1 VQHEALEAIKMALEH
16 IQFNIQFGEMS
27 DHSSQETHAI
37 VQAGVGIFFQQDVG
51 GFVVV
56 KTIVKGGSA
65 ERDGTVQIGDRI
77 LSVDDR
83 SVAGESLPVLRS
95 LILGPQGSVVKMKFA
110 RLGSN
115 GATHD
120 FSVSLIR
127 GTSEYFSEKDSLSRQ
142 QRSLLPPV
150 KQSQVVLGSS
160 GNQQSA
166 YQQVTTSDPRQ
177 STSRSGPIVRDDDD
191 VDALRLRLRQIASA
205 AATHKEESE
214 RIKRILLTERNETA
228 LKEKEKEEAALAHE
242 AERFRLQEALRKA
255 DIARRELDSQTI
267 PLEQRVQD
275 MKEEYARGSEKEHLR
290 QEYIDELRGRFEE
303 EIRLLEQQLISQQ
316 NARRDDLIA
325 RHQAESMLAKV
336 VTEIQKWQQ
345 IDQERSAFYF
355 PDLYFQTFR
364 HLSLSLIR
372 VQREIEF
379 RDRYARDQVFINL
392 FFIPIRDNL
401 SGALKRHW
409 QGRRSPSCKFQRAEH
424 QHELMESG
432 VLRRTQVC
440 CQPLFC
446 GLLRVKPLQLPAT
459 SAARSE

>member
-1 VQHEALEAIKMALEH
+1 
-16 IQFNIQFGEMS
+16 MS
-27 DHSSQETHAI
+27 DHSGQDTHAV

-95 LILGPQGSVVKMKFA
+95 LILGPQGSSVKMKFA
-110 RLGSN
+110 RQGSN
-115 GATHD
+115 GSAQD

-127 GTSEYFSEKDSLSRQ
+127 GTSEYFSEKDSSSR
-142 QRSLLPPV
+142 PPRPAV
-150 KQSQVVLGSS
+150 PAKPVQGFSASS
-160 GNQQSA
+160 GSLQQSSGPVFQPA
-166 YQQVTTSDPRQ
+166 AAAENPRQ
-177 STSRSGPIVRDDDD
+177 NLPRNGLPTRDDDD
-191 VDALRLRLRQIASA
+191 VDALRLRLRQIASS

-228 LKEKEKEEAALAHE
+228 MKEKEKEEAALAHE

-275 MKEEYARGSEKEHLR
+275 MKEEYSRGLEKEHLR

-303 EIRLLEQQLISQQ
+303 EIRSLEQQLISQQ

-336 VTEIQKWQQ
+336 ITEIQKWQQ
-345 IDQERSAFYF
+345 IDQER
-355 PDLYFQTFR
+355 
-364 HLSLSLIR
+364 
-372 VQREIEF
+372 
-379 RDRYARDQVFINL
+379 
-392 FFIPIRDNL
+392 
-401 SGALKRHW
+401 
-409 QGRRSPSCKFQRAEH
+409 
-424 QHELMESG
+424 
-432 VLRRTQVC
+432 
-440 CQPLFC
+440 
-446 GLLRVKPLQLPAT
+446 
-459 SAARSE
+459 

>member
-1 VQHEALEAIKMALEH
+1 
-16 IQFNIQFGEMS
+16 MS
-27 DHSSQETHAI
+27 DHTGQEAHAV

-110 RLGSN
+110 RQGSN
-115 GATHD
+115 GSAQE
-120 FSVSLIR
+120 FSISLIR
-127 GTSEYFSEKDSLSRQ
+127 GTSEYFSEKDSSR
-142 QRSLLPPV
+142 PPRMTV
-150 KQSQVVLGSS
+150 PVAKQSQGFSVSS
-160 GNQQSA
+160 SSVQQPSGPSH
-166 YQQVTTSDPRQ
+166 QPSVSSDPRQ
-177 STSRSGPIVRDDDD
+177 SLSRNVLPSRDDDD

-275 MKEEYARGSEKEHLR
+275 MKEEYSRGLEKEHLR
-290 QEYIDELRGRFEE
+290 QEYIDELRTRFEE
-303 EIRLLEQQLISQQ
+303 EIRQLEQQLIVQQ

-345 IDQERSAFYF
+345 IDQER
-355 PDLYFQTFR
+355 
-364 HLSLSLIR
+364 
-372 VQREIEF
+372 
-379 RDRYARDQVFINL
+379 
-392 FFIPIRDNL
+392 
-401 SGALKRHW
+401 
-409 QGRRSPSCKFQRAEH
+409 
-424 QHELMESG
+424 
-432 VLRRTQVC
+432 
-440 CQPLFC
+440 
-446 GLLRVKPLQLPAT
+446 
-459 SAARSE
+459 